1 MPEITRE
8 AKTAATI
15 PPRGEL
21 GIVLV
26 DPLPVVR
33 AGLSMLISQER
44 HFQVLAE
51 ASTAD
56 EAFAAVRMI
65 GKKDRVLVL
74 VGLGVRGEHDAYWL
88 IRSLREQFPSIATI
102 ACGADADQTLISK
115 ALFVG
120 ADGFVDKNA
129 HPQEFLDAL
138 RHAAEGEIVLVGPP
152 PEWLGPIADGLERQ
166 RDAKPVLSERECQ
179 VLTIAGEGLTARE
192 IGERLGLAE
201 RTVTTHLGR
210 IYGKLGVT
218 GRMAAVSTAAR
229 AGLVAV

>member
-8 AKTAATI
+8 AKIAAQI
-15 PPRGEL
+15 PARPAL

-33 AGLSMLISQER
+33 AGLAALISQEPR
-44 HFQVLAE
+44 FTVVAE

-56 EAFAAVRMI
+56 EAIKDIRAL
-65 GKKDRVLVL
+65 KKRANVLVL
-74 VGLGVRGEHDAYWL
+74 VGLGLHGEHDAYWL
-88 IRSLREQFPSIATI
+88 IKAIRDEFPSLARV
-102 ACGADADQTLISK
+102 ACGADSDQQLISK
-115 ALFVG
+115 ALFMG

-138 RHAAEGEIVLVGPP
+138 LAAAEGEIVLVGPP
-152 PEWLGPIADGLERQ
+152 PEWLGAIADGVERQ
-166 RDAKPVLSERECQ
+166 REIRPILTERECQ
-179 VLTIAGEGLTARE
+179 VLTIAGEGVTARV

-201 RTVTTHLGR
+201 RTVTTHLCR

-218 GRMAAVSTAAR
+218 GRMAAVAQASR
-229 AGLVAV
+229 AGLVSV